1 MARMDTVDLS
11 SGDEVYTPDVE
22 EVEDDLFPPLFLI
35 ILYVKVSRVK
45 KKLPHLPA
53 PKWTTAPWED
63 DDEGD
68 DGSYALHP
76 QLQGRAGVWAPQRSK
91 SVRIFPPT
99 KSHVVSNAFLRFS
112 CGLCTQ
118 RFAWPDYLEN
128 HVRSAH
134 GGFRRSTCPPV
145 APGLPKMR
153 QAAGPAPEAIVI
165 TSSSEEDEEED
176 DEEDETLAERSKRR
190 MGRSH
195 RASPPPK
202 RINFSDVGTIMG
214 LLNNGVRT

>member
-1 MARMDTVDLS
+1 M
-11 SGDEVYTPDVE
+11 
-22 EVEDDLFPPLFLI
+22 
-35 ILYVKVSRVK
+35 
-45 KKLPHLPA
+45 
-53 PKWTTAPWED
+53 
-63 DDEGD
+63 
-68 DGSYALHP
+68 
-76 QLQGRAGVWAPQRSK
+76 
-91 SVRIFPPT
+91 RIFPPAT
-99 KSHVVSNAFLRFS
+99 VGHTVSNNFLRFS

-145 APGLPKMR
+145 APVLPKMR

-176 DEEDETLAERSKRR
+176 DDDEEETLSERSKRR
-190 MGRSH
+190 RGRSQH
-195 RASPPPK
+195 ASPPPK

>member
-1 MARMDTVDLS
+1 M
-11 SGDEVYTPDVE
+11 
-22 EVEDDLFPPLFLI
+22 
-35 ILYVKVSRVK
+35 LYVKVSRVK

-53 PKWTTAPWED
+53 PKWNSAPWEE

-68 DGSYALHP
+68 DGSYARHP
-76 QLQGRAGVWAPQRSK
+76 QLQGRGGVWAPRSK
-91 SVRIFPPT
+91 SVRIFPPAT
-99 KSHVVSNAFLRFS
+99 GHAVSNAFLRFS

-134 GGFRRSTCPPV
+134 GFRPSTYQPV
-145 APGLPKMR
+145 APVLPKMR
-153 QAAGPAPEAIVI
+153 QAVGPAQEAIVI
-165 TSSSEEDEEED
+165 TSSSEEDEEER
-176 DEEDETLAERSKRR
+176 DEEEETLAERSKRR
-190 MGRSH
+190 SRRSH
-195 RASPPPK
+195 LASPPPK